1 MTRPLQRRLGV
12 ALATAGLVAGSL
24 AACSS
29 SSDKSSTTPGGG
41 SSSSAGGS
49 GSGGT
54 SGTFKIG
61 VEIPTSGPLASAS
74 TVYGAVAKALGTDKI
89 PGTDTINGQKV
100 EIIVRDDL
108 GTGPG
113 AAAAT
118 RQLIDQDKVNA
129 IIGPLYTTEALSA
142 LPLIKKAGILSF
154 SLTGCPDCG
163 DGSKYPT
170 SFSVEADRPTQMP
183 STIKRMQAAGVKK
196 VAMLASDDPTGSAY
210 ADNFK
215 KAAADAGITLAT
227 TVTFSSGTLDLGS
240 QAAQLK
246 SSGADA
252 VYLASAVP
260 TDVANVAKAMKEIQ
274 YEPYVFG
281 NAAAAVT
288 IVVDQAGPDWIKKWA
303 ASGYGTRAT
312 RPNPAAQDT
321 TFAAQ
326 VNAISPEIAKTAPIN
341 LAAGVVDSFHMIK
354 NAVEGAKSTDGKVLA
369 KWLEDNGYA
378 DGLKVD
384 YKFTSTVHNGIAA
397 DQQSVVQPGTLDN
410 GIPLRAGETG

>member
-1 MTRPLQRRLGV
+1 MTRPLQRMGV
-12 ALATAGLVAGSL
+12 ALATAGLLAGTL

-29 SSDKSSTTPGGG
+29 DSDKSSTDTGGG
-41 SSSSAGGS
+41 SSSSGA
-49 GSGGT
+49 

-74 TVYGAVAKALGTDKI
+74 TVYGAVAKALGTDKL
-89 PGTDTINGQKV
+89 PGTATINGQKV
-100 EIIVRDDL
+100 EIIIRDDL

-163 DGSKYPT
+163 DGTKYPT

-183 STIKRMQAAGVKK
+183 STIKRIQAAGVKT
-196 VAMLASDDPTGSAY
+196 VAMLQSDDPTGSAY

-215 KAAADAGITLAT
+215 KAAADAGITLAK
-227 TVTFSSGTLDLGS
+227 TVTFSTGTLDLGS

-246 SSGADA
+246 SSGAEA

-260 TDVANVAKAMKEIQ
+260 TDVANAAKAMKEIQ
-274 YEPYVFG
+274 FQPYVFG
-281 NAAAAVT
+281 NAAAATTV
-288 IVVDQAGPDWIKKWA
+288 VVDAAGPDWIKKWA
-303 ASGYGTRAT
+303 ASGYGTRGT
-312 RPNPAAQDT
+312 RPSPAAADVA
-321 TFAAQ
+321 FADK
-326 VNAISPEIAKTAPIN
+326 VKAISPDILAAGAIN
-341 LAAGVVDSFHMIK
+341 LPAGVVDSFNMIK
-354 NAVEGAKSTDGKVLA
+354 NAVEGSKSTDGKTLA

-384 YKFTSTVHNGIAA
+384 YKFTSSVHNGIAA
-397 DQQSVVQPGTLDN
+397 DQQTVVQPGTLEN
-410 GIPLRAGETG
+410 GIPLRAGESG